1 MPGNRAGEI
10 RRDDIQAKRQL
21 GPERYRE
28 GCRLLRP
35 MVFPIHEHLTHQAP
49 PPRTRGALSSLRIAC
64 DRAIIRDMRA
74 KIKGFARICPSCADF
89 WVYGE
94 LRQGNV
100 QRAPGD
106 NGWPSGSEVGA
117 GTARLLLYGELRQGK
132 GNVQR
137 APGDN
142 DCSSGSEVGAG
153 TARLLLSGELR
164 QGNVQRAPETTVGQA
179 VRKWERARPAF
190 LRTPGAW
197 DGAQEVCQL
206 MPES

>member
-106 NGWPSGSEVGA
+106 NGW
-117 GTARLLLYGELRQGK
+117 
-132 GNVQR
+132 
-137 APGDN
+137 
-142 DCSSGSEVGAG
+142 SSGSEVGAC
-153 TARLLLSGELR
+153 TARLLVYGELR
-164 QGNVQRAPETTVGQA
+164 QSNVQRAPETTVGQA
-179 VRKWERARPAF
+179 VRKWERARPAYWCMGNCVKATCSEHRETMIAQAVRKWERALPAF

>member
-74 KIKGFARICPSCADF
+74 KIKGFARICPSYADF
-89 WVYGE
+89 WCM
-94 LRQGNV
+94 GNCV
-100 QRAPGD
+100 KATC
-106 NGWPSGSEVGA
+106 SEH
-117 GTARLLLYGELRQGK
+117 R
-132 GNVQR
+132 
-137 APGDN
+137 
-142 DCSSGSEVGAG
+142 
-153 TARLLLSGELR
+153 
-164 QGNVQRAPETTVGQA
+164 ETTVGQA
-179 VRKWERARPAF
+179 VRKWERARPAYWCMGNCVKVTCSEHRRQRLVKRF
-190 LRTPGAW
+190 GSGSGHGPLIGVWGIASRQRAASTGR
-197 DGAQEVCQL
+197 Q
-206 MPES
+206 

>member
-74 KIKGFARICPSCADF
+74 KIKGFARICPSYADF
-89 WVYGE
+89 WCM
-94 LRQGNV
+94 GNCV
-100 QRAPGD
+100 KATC
-106 NGWPSGSEVGA
+106 SEH
-117 GTARLLLYGELRQGK
+117 R
-132 GNVQR
+132 
-137 APGDN
+137 
-142 DCSSGSEVGAG
+142 
-153 TARLLLSGELR
+153 
-164 QGNVQRAPETTVGQA
+164 ETTVGQA
-179 VRKWERARPAF
+179 VRKWERARPAYWCMGNCVKVTCSEHRRQRLVKRF
-190 LRTPGAW
+190 GSGSGHGPLIGVWGIA
-197 DGAQEVCQL
+197 
-206 MPES
+206 SK